1 MAAEPSNIKQV
12 EYNGDKLEVVEMS
25 YIPEYDGVEYN
36 LDDDK
41 EFENYLK
48 KVEKMCRNS
57 FEYKEYIKY
66 LREYMDM
73 NKCSFFENVNNI
85 DTTKIKIHI
94 HHSPITLY
102 EIVITVYNKR
112 QYYGECLDVES
123 VATEAMY
130 LHYCLLVGLI
140 PLCETIHTL
149 VHNEYIFIPN
159 SAVMGK
165 YNEFVKIYDPW
176 IPWQVK
182 EKLNRIEE
190 FSNIFDQNEYKA
202 ILEPHYIYLDFG
214 GLYKLPKTEDILEIL
229 SQRMN
234 LLKENNYSLEQPT
247 NNNRKPFIKWVNN

>member
-1 MAAEPSNIKQV
+1 MAAEPSNIKKV
-12 EYNGDKLEVVEMS
+12 EYNGNNLEIIEMS
-25 YIPEYDGVEYN
+25 YVPEYDGVEYN

-41 EFENYLK
+41 SFEKYIQ

-94 HHSPITLY
+94 HHSPVTLY

-112 QYYGECLDVES
+112 QYYGECLDPEC
-123 VATEAMY
+123 VAAEAMY

-159 SAVMGK
+159 SAVLGK
-165 YNEFVKIYDPW
+165 YNDFVKIYDPW
-176 IPWQVK
+176 VPWQVK
-182 EKLNRIEE
+182 EKLN
-190 FSNIFDQNEYKA
+190 NHCYN
-202 ILEPHYIYLDFG
+202 
-214 GLYKLPKTEDILEIL
+214 
-229 SQRMN
+229 
-234 LLKENNYSLEQPT
+234 
-247 NNNRKPFIKWVNN
+247 